1 MGRQRRA
8 ARMDEFRIDP
18 KSPVPVWAQTK
29 SRLLY
34 LILSGRYQEGDKLP
48 TVRDLAVEL
57 NINYNT
63 VNKAYQDL
71 ERDGYVL
78 TTRGKG
84 SYVTD
89 KAREGFFAIESD
101 VDFLIQELIEK
112 ATAKGMTGEEL
123 AMRLVGRLRS
133 EGRISAKAVEEVQ
146 ESTQEVG

>member
-1 MGRQRRA
+1 
-8 ARMDEFRIDP
+8 MDEFRIDP

-34 LILSGRYQEGDKLP
+34 LILSGHYQEGDKLP

-89 KAREGFFAIESD
+89 KAREGFFALESD

-123 AMRLVGRLRS
+123 VMRLIGRLKTEGKIS
-133 EGRISAKAVEEVQ
+133 EKSANEARERML
-146 ESTQEVG
+146 EVG

>member
-1 MGRQRRA
+1 
-8 ARMDEFRIDP
+8 MDEFRIDP

-84 SYVTD
+84 SFVTD
-89 KAREGFFAIESD
+89 KARKGFFAIESD
-101 VDFLIQELIEK
+101 IDFLIQELIDK
-112 ATAKGMTGEEL
+112 ATTKGITGEEL
-123 AMRLVGRLRS
+123 MMHIAGRLKS
-133 EGRISAKAVEEVQ
+133 EGKISSKAIEEVQ
-146 ESTQEVG
+146 ENIREVG

>member
-1 MGRQRRA
+1 
-8 ARMDEFRIDP
+8 MDEFHIDP

-34 LILSGRYQEGDKLP
+34 LILRGYYQEGDKLP

-57 NINYNT
+57 SINYNT

-84 SYVTD
+84 SFVTS
-89 KAREGFFAIESD
+89 KAQKGFFAIESD

-112 ATAKGMTGEEL
+112 AMTKGMTGEEL
-123 AMRLVGRLRS
+123 VMRIIGRLKS
-133 EGRISAKAVEEVQ
+133 EGKISSRVLEEAQ
-146 ESTQEVG
+146 ETIQGVV

>member
-1 MGRQRRA
+1 
-8 ARMDEFRIDP
+8 MDEFRIDP

-78 TTRGKG
+78 TTCGKG

-146 ESTQEVG
+146 ESMQEVG

>member
-1 MGRQRRA
+1 
-8 ARMDEFRIDP
+8 MDEFRIDP
-18 KSPVPVWAQTK
+18 KSPIPVWAQTK

-71 ERDGYVL
+71 ERDGYVS
-78 TTRGKG
+78 TIRGKG
-84 SYVTD
+84 CFVTS
-89 KAREGFFAIESD
+89 KAREGVFVLEDDID
-101 VDFLIQELIEK
+101 LLIQELIDK
-112 ATAKGMTGEEL
+112 SVTKGMTGEEL

-133 EGRISAKAVEEVQ
+133 EGRISLAAVRELK
-146 ESTQEVG
+146 ESVRGAV

>member
-1 MGRQRRA
+1 
-8 ARMDEFRIDP
+8 MDEFRIDP

-112 ATAKGMTGEEL
+112 ATAKGMTGEEC
-123 AMRLVGRLRS
+123 
-133 EGRISAKAVEEVQ
+133 
-146 ESTQEVG
+146 